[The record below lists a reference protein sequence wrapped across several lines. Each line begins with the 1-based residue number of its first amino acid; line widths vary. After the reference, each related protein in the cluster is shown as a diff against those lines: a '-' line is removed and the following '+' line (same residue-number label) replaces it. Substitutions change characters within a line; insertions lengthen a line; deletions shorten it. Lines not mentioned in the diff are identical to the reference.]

1 MEVIAISD
9 VHEHKMERNLKETII
24 VPDHEKRAESAEFR
38 RSKHRLKED
47 GHYKCWVCG
56 GTENL
61 HVHHFGI
68 EWSLA
73 TIADWDKVKSFCE
86 EWDPYGYGRLLRNVP
101 MTSPDDVRNMLVL
114 CQEHHTGV
122 DHENSGSGTG
132 IHQITFPVWLI
143 QKLAKTGIDAVPQSG
158 ETLEQAEQT
167 VKENEA
173 N

>member
-1 MEVIAISD
+1 
-9 VHEHKMERNLKETII
+9 
-24 VPDHEKRAESAEFR
+24 
-38 RSKHRLKED
+38 
-47 GHYKCWVCG
+47 
-56 GTENL
+56 
-61 HVHHFGI
+61 
-68 EWSLA
+68 
-73 TIADWDKVKSFCE
+73 
-86 EWDPYGYGRLLRNVP
+86 

-122 DHENSGSGTG
+122 DHENSGTG

-167 VKENEA
+167 LKENEA